1 MYPTEFARV
10 AGEAGSGWT
19 DVSLDGFPA
28 IDMLTNL
35 VYNI

>member
-1 MYPTEFARV
+1 MHPTGLSRV

-19 DVSLDGFPA
+19 DVSLAGFPA

-35 VYNI
+35 VYNK